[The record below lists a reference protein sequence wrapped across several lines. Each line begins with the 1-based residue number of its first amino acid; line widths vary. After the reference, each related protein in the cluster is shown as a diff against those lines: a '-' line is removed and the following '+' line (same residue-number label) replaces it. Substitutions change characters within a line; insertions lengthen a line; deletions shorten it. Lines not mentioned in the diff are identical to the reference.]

1 MKRFIPA
8 LIALIIFACTAIYS
22 RQPRANPDPNH
33 THADFAIW
41 INGQMAD
48 FTDQKYQSEAYD
60 PESGNQVR
68 VDPMRKY
75 LHLHDGNGH
84 VLHRHKPGLTFG
96 EFLESLG
103 IVISKSGLNLCMEI
117 PGKQNECENEALHI
131 NWVMIVNGERKPFFD
146 IAYDFND
153 GDKILIELPQT
164 DAEDIPMVWEHWGLM
179 TDDACMFSKT
189 CPWRGAP
196 PTENC
201 LADASIPCVIP
212 D

>member
-1 MKRFIPA
+1 MKRFLPA
-8 LIALIIFACTAIYS
+8 IIALIVFVAAAAYG
-22 RQPRANPDPNH
+22 RMPAENPDPNH

-48 FTDQKYQSEAYD
+48 FTDMRYQSEAYD
-60 PESGNQVR
+60 PNGNQVR

-75 LHLHDGNGH
+75 LHLHDSIGH

-96 EFLESLG
+96 QFLESLG
-103 IVISKSGLNLCMEI
+103 IVISKSGLNVCMEI
-117 PGKQNECENEALHI
+117 PGKQIECENEALHI

-146 IAYDFND
+146 ASYVFDD

-164 DAEDIPMVWEHWGLM
+164 DDDTIAAVWEHWEQM

-189 CPWRGAP
+189 CPWRGTP
-196 PTENC
+196 PAENC
-201 LADASIPCVIP
+201 IADPAVPCVIP